1 MIYRN
6 YGFCIGAIIVSGWI
20 SCLTLYE
27 KTNSSISCTVES
39 RATFHVRFKRLYAVG
54 LSPLARTGSVVG
66 IFESLPLIVV
76 PKKIASHEAAFFDVT
91 WQQSVLTTTVS
102 YSCRIVRVMERDKE
116 RKRAYLCPF

>member
-20 SCLTLYE
+20 SCLTLYG

-76 PKKIASHEAAFFDVT
+76 PKKKEEWMFLFFLWSRLANV
-91 WQQSVLTTTVS
+91 VL
-102 YSCRIVRVMERDKE
+102 
-116 RKRAYLCPF
+116 LCGKTLHL

>member
-20 SCLTLYE
+20 SCLTLYG

-76 PKKIASHEAAFFDVT
+76 PKVRYSNKPHKKASFVSKFG
-91 WQQSVLTTTVS
+91 LTA
-102 YSCRIVRVMERDKE
+102 R
-116 RKRAYLCPF
+116 

>member
-1 MIYRN
+1 MYGALGVIYRN

-20 SCLTLYE
+20 SCLTLYG

-76 PKKIASHEAAFFDVT
+76 PNNEGFLPGSLFYWIK
-91 WQQSVLTTTVS
+91 
-102 YSCRIVRVMERDKE
+102 RDFLGQTYFATKE
-116 RKRAYLCPF
+116 NRL

>member
-1 MIYRN
+1 MYGALGVIYRN

-20 SCLTLYE
+20 SCLTLYG

-76 PKKIASHEAAFFDVT
+76 PKKKEEWMFLFFLWSRLANV
-91 WQQSVLTTTVS
+91 VL
-102 YSCRIVRVMERDKE
+102 
-116 RKRAYLCPF
+116 LCGKTLHL

>member
-1 MIYRN
+1 MHEALGVIYRN

-20 SCLTLYE
+20 SCLTLYG

-39 RATFHVRFKRLYAVG
+39 RATFHVRFKGLYAVG

-76 PKKIASHEAAFFDVT
+76 PKVY
-91 WQQSVLTTTVS
+91 
-102 YSCRIVRVMERDKE
+102 YSNLV
-116 RKRAYLCPF
+116 

>member
-20 SCLTLYE
+20 SCLTLYG

-76 PKKIASHEAAFFDVT
+76 PKVC
-91 WQQSVLTTTVS
+91 
-102 YSCRIVRVMERDKE
+102 YSNFWHKYLRIVYARQFDCEVACDYHGLLLIWSRR
-116 RKRAYLCPF
+116 RKNVLR